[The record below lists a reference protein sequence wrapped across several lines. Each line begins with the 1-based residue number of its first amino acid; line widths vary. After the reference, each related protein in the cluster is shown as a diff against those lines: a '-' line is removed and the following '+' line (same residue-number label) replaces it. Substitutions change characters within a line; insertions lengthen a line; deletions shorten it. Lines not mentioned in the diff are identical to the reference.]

1 MTQLNFAQAKEIIR
15 QGILDSIDFK
25 ELRAKLPGWRKR
37 PLQSLVFDVMA
48 EMGIKTV
55 PFAGMVLR
63 PRLTRKPIQIDEYG
77 TLNIL
82 DLLSEKEFLGK
93 TCFACPHI
101 GDKKITLTIKPIN
114 ENPKTVT
121 EKTSD
126 IILTGYAPRDDEL
139 TYAE

>member
-1 MTQLNFAQAKEIIR
+1 MTQLNFAHAKEIIR
-15 QGILDSIDFK
+15 QGIHDSIDFK

-48 EMGIKTV
+48 EMSIKTV

-93 TCFACPHI
+93 TCFAYPHI
-101 GDKKITLTIKPIN
+101 GDKKITLTIKPTSVIPN
-114 ENPKTVT
+114 ITKEVT
-121 EKTSD
+121 HEAID
-126 IILTGYAPRDDEL
+126 ITER
-139 TYAE
+139 